1 MKVDFNLNDYL
12 NKRIEK
18 VTAVKQETYNALIN
32 VTKTIAELNIDEEK
46 EILANKMKYFSAV
59 GALSELEE
67 LKRLLNN

>member
-1 MKVDFNLNDYL
+1 MDFNLNDYL